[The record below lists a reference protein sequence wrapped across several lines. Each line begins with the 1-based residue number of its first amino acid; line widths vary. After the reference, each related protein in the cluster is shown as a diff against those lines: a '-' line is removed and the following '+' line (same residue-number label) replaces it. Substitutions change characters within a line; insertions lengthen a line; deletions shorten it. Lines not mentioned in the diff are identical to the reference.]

1 MSDAEGMS
9 CLMQL
14 VSKLPCVPRRDPAR
28 TACLACTGLLFSL
41 GTFTA
46 IVLAI
51 WRALFPPLPPVAP
64 GSPGGGGPAKVTT
77 MTGFLNVKTDIG
89 LALGGVAVVL
99 IMMLMIYA
107 AGVWINRRPQR
118 MMRAAALAT
127 RDQLIDRE
135 LGSLSSR
142 VSALALQAPVAQ
154 QPTQMVCY
162 EPQARVPLR
171 DQGAFNSHL
180 DSLQEGGIIRVSRDG
195 AVLQEPVWHRRPA
208 ARPIEGSRTQV
219 VPRVGGGQEQ
229 IPGGN
234 VYYEEGSQTAGA
246 SSSTGLAAGC
256 LPWPSRPLWCSPRW
270 CATSHRPGCLSATR
284 APSPATWTTSRRAA
298 SSGHRG
304 MELSSRSRA
313 GTGGPLFARSPS
325 RGPGPRSCP
334 GSAGG
339 MNQEQIPG
347 GHVYYEEGAQT
358 AGASTST
365 GLAV

>member
-14 VSKLPCVPRRDPAR
+14 LSKLPCVPRRDPAR
-28 TACLACTGLLFSL
+28 IACLACTGLLFSL

-118 MMRAAALAT
+118 MMRAAALAA

-142 VSALALQAPVAQ
+142 VSALAIQSPVV
-154 QPTQMVCY
+154 QPQMVCY

-180 DSLQEGGIIRVSRDG
+180 DSLQEGGIIRMVSRDG
-195 AVLQEPVWHRRPA
+195 AVLQEPAWHRRPA
-208 ARPIEGSRTQV
+208 VRPEGTRTQV

-234 VYYEEGSQTAGA
+234 VFYEEGSQTVGA
-246 SSSTGLAAGC
+246 SSSTGLAA
-256 LPWPSRPLWCSPRW
+256 
-270 CATSHRPGCLSATR
+270 
-284 APSPATWTTSRRAA
+284 
-298 SSGHRG
+298 
-304 MELSSRSRA
+304 
-313 GTGGPLFARSPS
+313 
-325 RGPGPRSCP
+325 
-334 GSAGG
+334 
-339 MNQEQIPG
+339 
-347 GHVYYEEGAQT
+347 
-358 AGASTST
+358 
-365 GLAV
+365 